1 MNGTASDL
9 AILSF
14 AMPNQTGLSHVTSVN
29 WSGPGLTNLSAGNEA
44 GAIQADNRGI
54 GDAIVVAS
62 GNITVIANAG
72 LGTTQYGLLAHAGDP
87 TISGVLGAGNAS
99 VTFNSGTLNVSAVRP
114 RGILAW
120 VDGIGSVTVN
130 TAAGTVINVSGTQFG
145 GPGVYLFASG
155 TATAPNTLTANVAS
169 QITSV
174 GPAVPPISPAAYR
187 SVFEPLIAVR
197 LRQSL

>member
-1 MNGTASDL
+1 MT
-9 AILSF
+9 
-14 AMPNQTGLSHVTSVN
+14 
-29 WSGPGLTNLSAGNEA
+29 
-44 GAIQADNRGI
+44 
-54 GDAIVVAS
+54 
-62 GNITVIANAG
+62 
-72 LGTTQYGLLAHAGDP
+72 Y
-87 TISGVLGAGNAS
+87 
-99 VTFNSGTLNVSAVRP
+99 NSGTLNVSAVRP

-155 TATAPNTLTANVAS
+155 TATAPNTLTANMAS

-174 GPAVPPISPAAYR
+174 RTGGPPISPAAYR

>member
-1 MNGTASDL
+1 
-9 AILSF
+9 
-14 AMPNQTGLSHVTSVN
+14 MPVTRS
-29 WSGPGLTNLSAGNEA
+29 
-44 GAIQADNRGI
+44 
-54 GDAIVVAS
+54 
-62 GNITVIANAG
+62 
-72 LGTTQYGLLAHAGDP
+72 
-87 TISGVLGAGNAS
+87 ISGVLGAGNAS
-99 VTFNSGTLNVSAVRP
+99 VTYNSGTLNVSAVRP

-174 GPAVPPISPAAYR
+174 GPATHR
-187 SVFEPLIAVR
+187 SLQPTGR
-197 LRQSL
+197 YSSQ